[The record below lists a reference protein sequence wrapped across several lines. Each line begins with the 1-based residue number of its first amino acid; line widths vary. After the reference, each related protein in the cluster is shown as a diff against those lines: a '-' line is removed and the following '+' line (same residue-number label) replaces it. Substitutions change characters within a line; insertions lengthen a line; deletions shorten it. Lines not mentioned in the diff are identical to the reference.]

1 MSFSQ
6 QVKQEICK
14 KEPRNP
20 CCVVAACYGIA
31 CFGRYFDS
39 KGVVLHTESL
49 FIAQWAKAV
58 FLAAGI
64 EGNVTAKGGGSAS
77 LYEFAIKEP
86 YEVEKMLATFGHTG
100 EETAVRIHSDNFNCD
115 GCSAWFTAA
124 AFLCCGTVVNP
135 AKGYALEFV
144 SGRFQALKDFAAL
157 LEEKEFVSKRT
168 VRNGLNVLYF
178 KASGQIEDILT
189 YMGATRAAME
199 IMSQKVYKDFR
210 NKANRITNCE
220 SANIDKIVAA
230 SIQVTEAIQTLK
242 RHNALQALSPPLQ
255 AAVALKEKYP
265 ELSLAELSAVSP
277 QPVSKSGLSHRYKKI
292 LQIAEKLEK
301 NTGIFPGKQ

>member
-1 MSFSQ
+1 MSFSR

-20 CCVVAACYGIA
+20 SCVVAACYGIA
-31 CFGRYFDS
+31 CFGRSFDT
-39 KGVVLHTESL
+39 KGVVLHTENP

-64 EGNVTAKGGGSAS
+64 EGNVTAKGGGSSS
-77 LYEFAIKEP
+77 LYEFAVKDP

-115 GCSAWFTAA
+115 GCFSWFTTA

-144 SGRFQALKDFAAL
+144 SSRFQVLKDFAAL
-157 LEEKEFVSKRT
+157 LDEKGFASKRT

-230 SIQVTEAIQTLK
+230 SMQVTEAIQTLK
-242 RHNALQALSPPLQ
+242 RHDALQALSPPLQ
-255 AAVALKEKYP
+255 EAVALKEKYP
-265 ELSLAELSAVSP
+265 ELSLAELAAVSP

-292 LQIAEKLEK
+292 LQIAEKLQT
-301 NTGIFPGKQ
+301 NT